1 MLVALSG
8 IVIEAKLIQ
17 PLNAPDS
24 ILVTLV
30 ETVIDV
36 KLVQRENALSLMF
49 LFLHL
54 NRNFSFTSVRPSIR
68 G

>member
-8 IVIEAKLIQ
+8 IVIEVKLIQ

-49 LFLHL
+49 VTLFGL
-54 NRNFSFTSVRPSIR
+54 
-68 G
+68 